1 MINQDIVKSRT
12 GIVSALIAKPGKS
25 SDIKLMNFK
34 IEGELKDRFIDK
46 CRRSGSDAS
55 TVLREYII
63 EYLNK

>member
-1 MINQDIVKSRT
+1 MINKDMLKSRT
-12 GIVSALIAKPGKS
+12 GIVSTLISPQKKS